1 MDRSSVEI
9 LPRGSATRKG
19 EDLQPS
25 HISGPVRRISSRYL
39 GRNVAELLDEVERDG
54 NSVIIIRYG
63 RPSAML
69 SPVGDDIAV
78 RPPIPAPEEYAEEI
92 ADLTDVE
99 RRLLLTLVD
108 GEWHPD
114 PIHNVCEVTE
124 GVLALTKLEMK
135 QFVSRGPVGG
145 YTITRLG
152 ARVARALVADSS

>member
-1 MDRSSVEI
+1 MSLE
-9 LPRGSATRKG
+9 
-19 EDLQPS
+19 PS

-54 NSVIIIRYG
+54 NSVLIIRYG

-78 RPPIPAPEEYAEEI
+78 RGPIPGPEEYAEEI

-99 RRLLLTLVD
+99 RRLLLRLAD
-108 GEWHPD
+108 GEMHAD
-114 PIHNVCEVTE
+114 PVHNVCEGTE
-124 GVLALTKLEMK
+124 GLLALTELEMK
-135 QFVSRGPVGG
+135 RLVTRGPVGG

-152 ARVARALVADSS
+152 ARVARALVADTECDEIPETDG